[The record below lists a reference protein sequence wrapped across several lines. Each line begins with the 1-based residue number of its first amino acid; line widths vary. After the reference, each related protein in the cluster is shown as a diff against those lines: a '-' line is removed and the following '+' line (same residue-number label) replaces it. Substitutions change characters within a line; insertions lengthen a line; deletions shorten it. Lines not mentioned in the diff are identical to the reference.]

1 MLIADAMKK
10 HRQFLYAIGVA
21 AVAMSVAATPIEAER
36 SRGGRGAPQT
46 PSAPAPRL
54 PDGTPDLAGLWQGGG
69 ANNGDISRALKP
81 GEELIMLPWAEEH
94 MTTLRSQN
102 DPQANCLPS
111 GVPRGAPY
119 PWRMLQTPTH
129 EPATHIFIVY
139 EGNIHSY
146 RQIFMDGRDH
156 PDDPDP
162 TWYGHSIGRWDG
174 DTLVVDSVGFND
186 RFWFDYLGHPHT
198 EQLHIVER
206 YTRTDMDNMTIEVMI
221 DDPGAYEK
229 PFTVAGAARIQEG
242 EILEY
247 ICNEYN
253 IDLEH
258 IDAPAQLP

>member
-1 MLIADAMKK
+1 
-10 HRQFLYAIGVA
+10 
-21 AVAMSVAATPIEAER
+21 
-36 SRGGRGAPQT
+36 
-46 PSAPAPRL
+46 
-54 PDGTPDLAGLWQGGG
+54 
-69 ANNGDISRALKP
+69 
-81 GEELIMLPWAEEH
+81 MLPWAEEH

-174 DTLVVDSVGFND
+174 DTLVVDTVGFND
-186 RFWFDYLGHPHT
+186 RFWFDYLGLPHT
-198 EQLHIVER
+198 EQLHIVGTVHANR
-206 YTRTDMDNMTIEVMI
+206 HGQH
-221 DDPGAYEK
+221 DDRSHDRRPGAYEK

>member
-1 MLIADAMKK
+1 MTPRQPKLGALILLVTVTTLTVIPLDA
-10 HRQFLYAIGVA
+10 Q
-21 AVAMSVAATPIEAER
+21 
-36 SRGGRGAPQT
+36 RGRGRGAPET
-46 PSAPAPRL
+46 PAEPAPWL
-54 PDGTPDLAGLWQGGG
+54 PDGTPDFSGLWLGGG
-69 ANNGDISRALKP
+69 TNNGDITQALKP

-94 MTTLRSQN
+94 METLRSQD

-111 GVPRGAPY
+111 GVPRGSPY
-119 PWRMLQTPTH
+119 PWRMIRTPTH
-129 EPATHIFIVY
+129 EPATHFFILF

-146 RQIFMDGRDH
+146 RQIFMDGRTH
-156 PDDPDP
+156 PEDPDP
-162 TWYGHSIGRWDG
+162 TWFGHSIGRWEG

-206 YTRTDMDNMTIEVMI
+206 YTRTDMNSLNVEVTI
-221 DDPGAYEK
+221 DDPGAYAK
-229 PFTVAGAARIQEG
+229 PFTVSGTARLQDG

-258 IDAPAQLP
+258 VDAPAQLP

>member
-1 MLIADAMKK
+1 M
-10 HRQFLYAIGVA
+10 
-21 AVAMSVAATPIEAER
+21 
-36 SRGGRGAPQT
+36 
-46 PSAPAPRL
+46 
-54 PDGTPDLAGLWQGGG
+54 GGG
-69 ANNGDISRALKP
+69 TNNGDISQALLP
-81 GEELIMLPWAEEH
+81 GEALVMLPWAEER
-94 MTTLRSQN
+94 MSTLRSQE

-119 PWRMLQTPTH
+119 PWRMIQTPTH
-129 EPATHIFIVY
+129 EAASHIFILF

-146 RQIFMDGRDH
+146 RQIFMDGRPH
-156 PDDPDP
+156 PEDPDP
-162 TWYGHSIGRWDG
+162 TWFGHSIGHWEG

-206 YTRTDMDNMTIEVMI
+206 YTRNDMDTLRIEVTI

-229 PFTVAGAARIQEG
+229 PFTVGGTARLTEG
-242 EILEY
+242 EIMEY

-258 IDAPAQLP
+258 VDAPAQLP